1 MEPMQY
7 KGFVWPHNP
16 RTYTIDFTRQ
26 TALQKI
32 PMGDYALQ
40 DLGRSCREMHGEG
53 EFYGPAAYDT
63 FKALATVFYEGGPG
77 VLIHPVW
84 QTANAYL
91 TELQLRQEP
100 RKDYV
105 AYRFTFRESLE
116 PVTSLKPVQDD
127 MAQTLGASYHTA
139 QVGETFWHIAAKY
152 DLSYEQLMALNPQI
166 RNPNLVL
173 AGEKVRVA

>member
-1 MEPMQY
+1 MEPMQF
-7 KGFVWPHNP
+7 KSFVWPHNP

-32 PMGDYALQ
+32 PMGEYNLQ
-40 DLGRSCREMHGEG
+40 DLGRSCRQMHGEG
-53 EFYGPAAYDT
+53 EFYGPEAYDT

-91 TELQLRQEP
+91 VELELRQEP
-100 RKDYV
+100 RRDYV
-105 AYRFTFRESLE
+105 AYRFVFQECLE
-116 PVTSLKPVQDD
+116 EVTGLKPVQPGS
-127 MAQTLGASYHTA
+127 AVVPGASYHTA
-139 QVGETFWHIAAKY
+139 QVGETFWHIAAQY
-152 DLSYEQLMALNPQI
+152 DLTYEELMALNPEL

-173 AGEKVRVA
+173 AGERVRVA

>member
-7 KGFVWPHNP
+7 KSFVWPHNP
-16 RTYTIDFTRQ
+16 RTYVIDFTRQ

-32 PMGDYALQ
+32 PMGDYSLQ
-40 DLGRSCREMHGEG
+40 DLGRSYREMHGEG
-53 EFYGPAAYDT
+53 EFYGPEAYNT

-77 VLIHPVW
+77 VLVHPVW

-91 TELQLRQEP
+91 TQLQLRQEP
-100 RKDYV
+100 RRDYV
-105 AYRFTFRESLE
+105 AYRFVFQEDLTQKTLL
-116 PVTSLKPVQDD
+116 TPVQPVKEET
-127 MAQTLGASYHTA
+127 AGAVYHTTQA
-139 QVGETFWHIAAKY
+139 GETLWHVAAKY
-152 DLSYEQLMALNPQI
+152 NLSYEQLMALNPQI